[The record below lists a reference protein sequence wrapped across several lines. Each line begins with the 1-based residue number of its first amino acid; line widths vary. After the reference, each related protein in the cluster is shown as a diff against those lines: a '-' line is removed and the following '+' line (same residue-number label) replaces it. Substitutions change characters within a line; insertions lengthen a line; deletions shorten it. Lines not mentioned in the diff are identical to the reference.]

1 MFIVSIILCTLSDHF
16 VSREFVDA
24 AEEGFGKN
32 EIDLLTYTINDVFI
46 DASKSCLNF
55 AVIPANAIAV
65 KPSALEFNMGRVMS
79 GFIRLVQDRLVIRS
93 PLTFTDDEPI
103 TWWNKDCEFGV
114 RDTMNGWGS
123 HPFTYC
129 FDERFLKHVIY
140 YAIGG
145 ERVKYRDP

>member
-1 MFIVSIILCTLSDHF
+1 MFIVSIILCTLSDNF

-24 AEEGFGKN
+24 AEKGINNN
-32 EIDLLTYTINDVFI
+32 EFDLQAITPIDVFI
-46 DASKSCLNF
+46 DASKSCLNC
-55 AVIPANAIAV
+55 ATILASAIV
-65 KPSALEFNMGRVMS
+65 NKPSALEFNMGRVMS